1 MKNLILAFASMMMLS
16 SCSVFTKSITVKQ
29 LDIYGSGV
37 IQKPVI
43 VDLDVRD
50 AKVSG
55 YSSMAASSSIEQ
67 VKKFAVADALKNA
80 KADVLVEPKFEIEKT
95 TTKITASVTGYP
107 ANYKNFRSITIDDV
121 PLLEVGIIQKAEVY
135 EPVSSKKSKK

>member
-16 SCSVFTKSITVKQ
+16 SCSVITKSITVKQ
-29 LDIYGSGV
+29 LDIYGPGV

-55 YSSMAASSSIEQ
+55 YSSMAKSSSVEQ
-67 VKKFAVADALKNA
+67 VKNFAVADALKNA
-80 KADVLVEPKFEIEKT
+80 KADVLVEPKFEIEWT
-95 TTKITASVTGYP
+95 PTKITVSVTGYP
-107 ANYKNFRSITIDDV
+107 AIYKNFRPITIDDV
-121 PLLEVGIIQKAEVY
+121 PLLDVGIIQKAEVY
-135 EPVSSKKSKK
+135 EPVSSKKLKK